1 VKKLNKFYPQSVL
14 GGNLDP
20 NSGAVLLGSASDDR
34 RESRARASHKEI
46 IDRLTSLENKVD
58 KLLKALKEKP

>member
-1 VKKLNKFYPQSVL
+1 MKKLTSFPSQSIH
-14 GGNLDP
+14 GGVVDSG
-20 NSGAVLLGSASDDR
+20 SGAILLGSPSDDR
-34 RESRARASHKEI
+34 RDSRARASHKEI